1 MIYRNKKEYELET
14 GSCISDFEFFMVL
27 NKLERISY
35 IDYEF
40 DRDFILK
47 MAKLSFGCFF
57 EN

>member
-1 MIYRNKKEYELET
+1 MYKNKKEYELEI

-35 IDYEF
+35 IDYPH

-47 MAKLSFGCFF
+47 MKILYFGFIF
-57 EN
+57 KN